1 MQNKSELSKSIDKK
15 ITSVDVAKHAGVSR
29 SAVSR
34 AFTPGANIAE
44 KTREKVLLSA
54 QQLGYQV
61 NYLARDLKS
70 KHSGFVGILANDITM
85 PFRAEQIHTITKKL
99 LSVGYRPIVL
109 NTSSTQVKNMLG
121 DLLGY
126 RMAGF
131 VIISDTPPSHI
142 VDKCCDFDIPVIFV
156 NRFYQKNNVD
166 RVELDFNAC
175 GETIFGML
183 NPLPDSKMA
192 VVEVEQY
199 SYTLSGCVTGFKN
212 ICTRENFSIHSFYAP
227 KQSYQAGLD
236 IAPEI
241 VSYIQKNPLHG
252 LFVATDLLAL
262 GVCDGV
268 KQQGVKIPEDLQI
281 VGFDNIEQSG
291 WLSYQLSTVAQDIHF
306 QMQQVVNLLV
316 NRIQYSHTPYM
327 RICQK
332 ITPIHRK
339 TTRA

>member
-34 AFTPGANIAE
+34 AFTPGANIAQ

-85 PFRAEQIHTITKKL
+85 PFRAEQIHIITKKL

-131 VIISDTPPSHI
+131 VIISDT
-142 VDKCCDFDIPVIFV
+142 
-156 NRFYQKNNVD
+156 
-166 RVELDFNAC
+166 A
-175 GETIFGML
+175 
-183 NPLPDSKMA
+183 PLP
-192 VVEVEQY
+192 Y
-199 SYTLSGCVTGFKN
+199 CG
-212 ICTRENFSIHSFYAP
+212 
-227 KQSYQAGLD
+227 
-236 IAPEI
+236 
-241 VSYIQKNPLHG
+241 
-252 LFVATDLLAL
+252 
-262 GVCDGV
+262 
-268 KQQGVKIPEDLQI
+268 
-281 VGFDNIEQSG
+281 
-291 WLSYQLSTVAQDIHF
+291 
-306 QMQQVVNLLV
+306 
-316 NRIQYSHTPYM
+316 
-327 RICQK
+327 
-332 ITPIHRK
+332 
-339 TTRA
+339 